1 MEGWVKLHRKLLE
14 ATIFQNPN
22 LLKFWIWCLLKAS
35 HKEHKERVGLQE
47 ITLHSG
53 QFVFGRNKAAL
64 ELDMTPSTVYKYL
77 KIMEKEQLITIE
89 SNNKFSVVSIV
100 KWEFYQSEDKNC
112 DSKVTANVATK
123 KQQID
128 SKVTPKEQQS
138 NTNKNEKNVKN
149 EKKDILCKADAN
161 ALFERLWKAYPNK
174 RGKGQ
179 VSDAKKKKIAEIGEE
194 EMQRAMARY
203 IEELE
208 QQTWKK
214 TQNGSTFFNSGY
226 IDYLDENYEKP
237 AVIAQKPKNN
247 QFHNFEERD
256 YDYDELEK
264 QLFKRQIGG

>member
-1 MEGWVKLHRKLLE
+1 MALIDYSE
-14 ATIFQNPN
+14 AGEIPELDGITQMAFSFIRSQMDRDSEKYESRVAANRENGKKGGRPKKPKENTENLKNPLVFSKTEQNPEN
-22 LLKFWIWCLLKAS
+22 PIK
-35 HKEHKERVGLQE
+35 
-47 ITLHSG
+47 
-53 QFVFGRNKAAL
+53 
-64 ELDMTPSTVYKYL
+64 
-77 KIMEKEQLITIE
+77 
-89 SNNKFSVVSIV
+89 SN
-100 KWEFYQSEDKNC
+100 DK
-112 DSKVTANVATK
+112 DNV
-123 KQQID
+123 
-128 SKVTPKEQQS
+128 
-138 NTNKNEKNVKN
+138 NEK
-149 EKKDILCKADAN
+149 DINTLCKADAN

-264 QLFKRQIGG
+264 QLFERQIGG

>member
-1 MEGWVKLHRKLLE
+1 MFLHLLI
-14 ATIFQNPN
+14 TVNWTD
-22 LLKFWIWCLLKAS
+22 KKWK
-35 HKEHKERVGLQE
+35 GQE
-47 ITLHSG
+47 IKRG
-53 QFVFGRNKAAL
+53 
-64 ELDMTPSTVYKYL
+64 
-77 KIMEKEQLITIE
+77 
-89 SNNKFSVVSIV
+89 SIV
-100 KWEFYQSEDKNC
+100 SSYEKLATETGLSVMQVRTAIKKLRSTGEITSKSSNKNTVFIVNNYDLYQGSNKQNNEP
-112 DSKVTANVATK
+112 VTS
-123 KQQID
+123 KQQADNIQITTTKE
-128 SKVTPKEQQS
+128 SKEV
-138 NTNKNEKNVKN
+138 
-149 EKKDILCKADAN
+149 KKDINKTMCKADAN

>member
-1 MEGWVKLHRKLLE
+1 MFLHLLI
-14 ATIFQNPN
+14 TVNWTD
-22 LLKFWIWCLLKAS
+22 KKWK
-35 HKEHKERVGLQE
+35 GQE
-47 ITLHSG
+47 IKRG
-53 QFVFGRNKAAL
+53 
-64 ELDMTPSTVYKYL
+64 
-77 KIMEKEQLITIE
+77 
-89 SNNKFSVVSIV
+89 SIV
-100 KWEFYQSEDKNC
+100 SSYEKLATETGLSVMQVRTAIKKLRSTGEITSKSSNKNTVFIVNNYDLYQGSNKQNNEP
-112 DSKVTANVATK
+112 VTS
-123 KQQID
+123 KQQADNIQITTTKE
-128 SKVTPKEQQS
+128 SKEV
-138 NTNKNEKNVKN
+138 
-149 EKKDILCKADAN
+149 KKDINKTMCKADAN

-179 VSDAKKKKIAEIGEE
+179 VSDAKKRKIAEIGEE

>member
-1 MEGWVKLHRKLLE
+1 MFLHLLI
-14 ATIFQNPN
+14 TVNWTD
-22 LLKFWIWCLLKAS
+22 KKWK
-35 HKEHKERVGLQE
+35 GQE
-47 ITLHSG
+47 IKRG
-53 QFVFGRNKAAL
+53 
-64 ELDMTPSTVYKYL
+64 
-77 KIMEKEQLITIE
+77 
-89 SNNKFSVVSIV
+89 SIV
-100 KWEFYQSEDKNC
+100 SSYEKLATETGLSVMQVRTAIKKLRSTGEITSKSSNKNTVFIVNNYDLYQGSNKQNNEP
-112 DSKVTANVATK
+112 VTS
-123 KQQID
+123 KQQADNIQITTTKE
-128 SKVTPKEQQS
+128 SKEV
-138 NTNKNEKNVKN
+138 
-149 EKKDILCKADAN
+149 KKDINKTMCKADAN

-214 TQNGSTFFNSGY
+214 TQNGSTFFNNGY

-264 QLFKRQIGG
+264 QLFERQIGG

>member
-1 MEGWVKLHRKLLE
+1 MFLHLLI
-14 ATIFQNPN
+14 TVNWTD
-22 LLKFWIWCLLKAS
+22 KKWK
-35 HKEHKERVGLQE
+35 GQE
-47 ITLHSG
+47 IKRG
-53 QFVFGRNKAAL
+53 
-64 ELDMTPSTVYKYL
+64 
-77 KIMEKEQLITIE
+77 
-89 SNNKFSVVSIV
+89 SIV
-100 KWEFYQSEDKNC
+100 SSYEKLATETGLSVMQVRTAIKKLRSTGEITSKSSNKNTVFIVNNYDLYQGSNKQNNEP
-112 DSKVTANVATK
+112 VTS
-123 KQQID
+123 KQQADNIQITTTKE
-128 SKVTPKEQQS
+128 SKEV
-138 NTNKNEKNVKN
+138 
-149 EKKDILCKADAN
+149 KKDINKTMCKADAN

-179 VSDAKKKKIAEIGEE
+179 VSDAKKRKIAEIGEE

-256 YDYDELEK
+256 YNYDELEK
-264 QLFKRQIGG
+264 QLFERQMGG

>member
-1 MEGWVKLHRKLLE
+1 MNWTDKKWKG
-14 ATIFQNPN
+14 
-22 LLKFWIWCLLKAS
+22 
-35 HKEHKERVGLQE
+35 QE
-47 ITLHSG
+47 IKRGSIVSSYEKLATETGLSVMQVRTAIKKLRSTG
-53 QFVFGRNKAAL
+53 EITSKSSNKNTVFIVNNYDLYQGSNKQNN
-64 ELDMTPSTVYKYL
+64 EPVTS
-77 KIMEKEQLITIE
+77 KEQTDNIQITTTKE
-89 SNNKFSVVSIV
+89 S
-100 KWEFYQSEDKNC
+100 
-112 DSKVTANVATK
+112 
-123 KQQID
+123 
-128 SKVTPKEQQS
+128 KE
-138 NTNKNEKNVKN
+138 V
-149 EKKDILCKADAN
+149 KKDINKTMCKADAN

-214 TQNGSTFFNSGY
+214 TQNGSTFFNNGY

-264 QLFKRQIGG
+264 QLFERQIGG

>member
-1 MEGWVKLHRKLLE
+1 MFLHLLI
-14 ATIFQNPN
+14 TVNWTD
-22 LLKFWIWCLLKAS
+22 KKWK
-35 HKEHKERVGLQE
+35 GQE
-47 ITLHSG
+47 IKRG
-53 QFVFGRNKAAL
+53 
-64 ELDMTPSTVYKYL
+64 
-77 KIMEKEQLITIE
+77 
-89 SNNKFSVVSIV
+89 SIV
-100 KWEFYQSEDKNC
+100 SSYEKLATETGLSVMQVRTAIKKLRSTGEITSKSSNKNTVFIVNNYDLYQGSNKQNNEP
-112 DSKVTANVATK
+112 VTS
-123 KQQID
+123 KQQADNIQITTTKE
-128 SKVTPKEQQS
+128 SKEV
-138 NTNKNEKNVKN
+138 
-149 EKKDILCKADAN
+149 KKDINKTMCKADAN

-264 QLFKRQIGG
+264 QLFERQIGG

>member
-1 MEGWVKLHRKLLE
+1 MNWTDKKWKG
-14 ATIFQNPN
+14 
-22 LLKFWIWCLLKAS
+22 
-35 HKEHKERVGLQE
+35 QE
-47 ITLHSG
+47 IKRG
-53 QFVFGRNKAAL
+53 
-64 ELDMTPSTVYKYL
+64 
-77 KIMEKEQLITIE
+77 
-89 SNNKFSVVSIV
+89 SIV
-100 KWEFYQSEDKNC
+100 SSYEKLATETGLSVMQVRTAIKKLRSTGEITSKSSNKNTVFIVNNYDLYQGSNKQNNEP
-112 DSKVTANVATK
+112 VTS
-123 KQQID
+123 KQQADNIQITTTKE
-128 SKVTPKEQQS
+128 SKEV
-138 NTNKNEKNVKN
+138 
-149 EKKDILCKADAN
+149 KKDINKTMCKADAN

-179 VSDAKKKKIAEIGEE
+179 VSDAKKRKIAEIGEE

-256 YDYDELEK
+256 YNYDELEK
-264 QLFKRQIGG
+264 QLFERQMGG